1 MQWDTQ
7 PVYMEELGDL
17 PSQFQTFPTEWN
29 TLHFG
34 LAVDISGTEGA
45 FFNQYSSWVAVELL
59 GAGPWVF
66 WALSYEFT
74 RTIGALELDRV
85 CQTTRVFD
93 AVRVCSFT
101 LHQDIA
107 T

>member
-45 FFNQYSSWVAVELL
+45 FLISTVAELQWNYWVLAPEYFELWAMSLL
-59 GAGPWVF
+59 GLLV
-66 WALSYEFT
+66 L
-74 RTIGALELDRV
+74 
-85 CQTTRVFD
+85 
-93 AVRVCSFT
+93 
-101 LHQDIA
+101 
-107 T
+107 